1 MGFAEFWQRQRLIE
15 SGKLRPRTLRPKK
28 RKKGKYEIDAQE
40 IEKLS
45 PAVQK
50 KLQDISETQLI
61 LFHTHSELQNYMDS
75 LESENQ
81 LKSIDN
87 LDLHC
92 FVDDFNDLILKKCKL
107 LDKMAKKIFDKAVQK

>member
-1 MGFAEFWQRQRLIE
+1 MGIAEFWHRQRLIE
-15 SGKLRPRTLRPKK
+15 SGELRPRTLRPKK
-28 RKKGKYEIDAQE
+28 RKKGKYEIDTQE

-50 KLQDISETQLI
+50 KLQGISETQLI
-61 LFHTHSELQNYMDS
+61 LFHTHSELRNYMSS
-75 LESENQ
+75 LEKENP

-87 LDLHC
+87 PDLHY
-92 FVDDFNDLILKKCKL
+92 FVEDFNDLILKKCKL

>member
-15 SGKLRPRTLRPKK
+15 SGRLRPRTLRPKK

-40 IEKLS
+40 IDKQS
-45 PAVQK
+45 PDIQK
-50 KLQDISETQLI
+50 KILDVMEIQTL
-61 LFHTHSELQNYMDS
+61 LFHMHSELQIFLGS

-87 LDLHC
+87 PDLHY
-92 FVDDFNDLILKKCKL
+92 FVDDFNEIILKKCKL
-107 LDKMAKKIFDKAVQK
+107 LDKMAKKILDKTIQK